1 MALARRHRRGAL
13 CLDAVDTKSHVEGM
27 FVTGDDAKGHGKLRE
42 MREANDRLEKRL
54 KDLTGLQCT
63 LDGEADAFRD
73 TLLKTV
79 NAALSKRL
87 DRHKAHCES
96 SWTAYRG
103 AEAKL
108 AFARAAEGTEGAND
122 EATHHQSD
130 DDDRDA
136 SSHCASAASSSRLGR
151 KRVRRWP
158 TLEAH
163 ISIVFHSIWLICG
176 RAIISRDKITAW
188 LLSSRESH
196 REHPR

>member
-1 MALARRHRRGAL
+1 
-13 CLDAVDTKSHVEGM
+13 M
-27 FVTGDDAKGHGKLRE
+27 FVTGDDDKGHGKLRE

-54 KDLTGLQCT
+54 KDLTGLQRT

-136 SSHCASAASSSRLGR
+136 AARPT
-151 KRVRRWP
+151 RRA
-158 TLEAH
+158 TVA
-163 ISIVFHSIWLICG
+163 V
-176 RAIISRDKITAW
+176 
-188 LLSSRESH
+188 
-196 REHPR
+196 